1 VRKTENKRCIAW
13 QRMPSYECF
22 FVLFARRCLSLRSTA
37 PTCRSLYV
45 LRRDVMMAP
54 YMLLPRCL
62 SGRLSV
68 TRREARRLKASS
80 VITQS
85 TARKM
90 TPPATD
96 CRLAAGNMY
105 ARSTG
110 FCCGWSDGLQ
120 LSIFPTIS
128 ECQNQALAVS
138 SFY

>member
-1 VRKTENKRCIAW
+1 MYCLATYAFLWVFLFYLRDGVCL
-13 QRMPSYECF
+13 CG
-22 FVLFARRCLSLRSTA
+22 VLRPRVVA
-37 PTCRSLYV
+37 YV
-45 LRRDVMMAP
+45 LRRDVMMAR

-128 ECQNQALAVS
+128 ERQNQALAVS